1 MKRILLS
8 LLISAALVGCTQVRN
23 PATGELQYTTLS
35 QEDEL
40 RLGLQEHPKV
50 LAEFGDAYEGQRTA
64 AYVQEVG
71 QRLVAVSELPEQQFT
86 FTLLNSPVVNAFA
99 LPGGYVYVTRGILA
113 LAADEAELAGVIA
126 HEIGHVTGRHTA
138 QRHTQSTVAQ
148 GTGML
153 GVLMGGLFGGE
164 AGARAAAQLAQAA
177 APAWVMSYSR
187 EQEFEADELGI
198 RYLTRAGYDPR
209 AMASFL
215 GRLQGQAQLEAAR
228 TGRSADPEQTIYAS
242 HPRTLDR
249 VARAAQAAAE
259 RADGP
264 IRRNRDAYLLA
275 VDGMRYGDDPAEGL
289 VLGRSFVHPGLGF
302 RFDAP
307 PGFTLAN
314 SPTQVIGR
322 SADGA
327 VMVFDGA
334 QRSTPDVASYLQRE
348 WPGQGATR
356 AVWPGQI
363 DGHAAAT
370 GLAVGRVGNQVR
382 QVLVGAIDA
391 ADAKVWRFQF
401 VAPQLDQ
408 RSVGTYQAAIES
420 FRFLSPAEAARYPG
434 QMIRVHEVRPG
445 ERLETLMGTSDA
457 DLLAE
462 ARLINGLPLDG
473 GQPEPGQRV
482 KLIVPATGGTPVAEA
497 GPEAEGSVDQL
508 GVEPVGPGA

>member
-8 LLISAALVGCTQVRN
+8 LLISAALAGCTQVRN

-35 QEDEL
+35 QQDEL
-40 RLGLQEHPKV
+40 RLGAQEHPKV
-50 LAEFGDAYEGQRTA
+50 LAEFGDAYEGHRAA
-64 AYVQEVG
+64 AYVTEVG
-71 QRLVAVSELPEQQFT
+71 RRLVAVSELPEQQFT

-99 LPGGYVYVTRGILA
+99 LPGGYVYVTRGLLA

-138 QRHTQSTVAQ
+138 QRHTQSAAAQ

-153 GVLMGGLFGGE
+153 GVLLGGLFAGE

-215 GRLQGQAQLEAAR
+215 GRLQGQAQLEARR
-228 TGRSADPEQTIYAS
+228 TGRSAEAEQNIYAS

-249 VARAAQAAAE
+249 VARAAEAAA
-259 RADGP
+259 AQAGGP
-264 IRRNRDAYLLA
+264 GQRNRAAYLAA
-275 VDGMRYGDDPAEGL
+275 VDGMRYGGDPAHGL
-289 VLGRSFVHPGLGF
+289 VIGRSFVQPAMGF

-307 PGFTLAN
+307 EGFTLFN
-314 SPTQVIGR
+314 SPSRVIGR

-327 VMVFDGA
+327 VMVFDA
-334 QRSTPDVASYLQRE
+334 DQRQTADVASYLQRQ

-356 AVWPGQI
+356 AVWPGRV
-363 DGHAAAT
+363 DGHDAAT
-370 GLAVGRVGNQVR
+370 GLAVGRIGNQVR

-391 ADAKVWRFQF
+391 GEDRVWRFQF
-401 VAPQLDQ
+401 VTQQLDQ
-408 RSVGTYQAAIES
+408 RSAGAYQAAVES

-445 ERLETLMGTSDA
+445 ERLETLMPGASP
-457 DLLAE
+457 DLLADV
-462 ARLINGLPLDG
+462 RLINGLPLEG
-473 GQPEPGQRV
+473 GQPEAGRTI

-497 GPEAEGSVDQL
+497 GG
-508 GVEPVGPGA
+508 GTG